1 MHNSIQKYKDII
13 SAIDRKVEEQKINLK
28 PKVIAVSKTFKL
40 EKILPLIDYGHLD
53 YGENKVQEAIDKW
66 SEIKLIKQ
74 NIKLHL
80 IGKLQTNKVKHA
92 IKIFDYIHSVDS
104 MKLAQ
109 KIADEQH
116 KQKKNLK
123 LFIQVNIGDEEQK
136 SGVNVDQIDDLI
148 TFSKKLN
155 LNIVGLM
162 CIPPVNKEP
171 DKYFKEIKDLNN
183 KFNLPEISMG
193 MSSDYLKAVENSS
206 TYLRIGSSIFGLRNQ

>member
-13 SAIDRKVEEQKINLK
+13 SAIDRKLEEQKINLK

-40 EKILPLIDYGHLD
+40 EKIFPLIEYGHLD

-66 SEIKLIKQ
+66 SKIKLKNQ

-104 MKLAQ
+104 MKLAK
-109 KIADEQH
+109 KIADEQC
-116 KQKKNLK
+116 KQNKNLK
-123 LFIQVNIGDEEQK
+123 LFIQVNIGDEIQK
-136 SGVNVDQIDDLI
+136 AGINVDQIDDLI
-148 TFSKKLN
+148 IFSKQLN
-155 LNIVGLM
+155 LNVIGLM
-162 CIPPVNKEP
+162 CIPPADKEP
-171 DKYFKEIKDLNN
+171 DKYFKEIKLLNK
-183 KFNLPEISMG
+183 KFNLSEISMG

-206 TYLRIGSSIFGLRNQ
+206 TYLRIGSSIFGERNQ

>member
-13 SAIDRKVEEQKINLK
+13 SAIDKKLEEQKINSI

-40 EKILPLIDYGHLD
+40 EKILPLIKFGHLD

-66 SEIKLIKQ
+66 SEIKIKKQ

-104 MKLAQ
+104 MKLAK
-109 KIADEQH
+109 KIADEQY
-116 KQKKNLK
+116 KQNKNIK

-136 SGVNVDQIDDLI
+136 SGIKVNQIKDLI
-148 TFSKKLN
+148 TFSKELN
-155 LNIVGLM
+155 LNVIGLM
-162 CIPPVNKEP
+162 CIPPINEEP
-171 DKYFKEIKDLNN
+171 DKYFKEIKILNK
-183 KFNLPEISMG
+183 KFNLKEISMG
-193 MSSDYLKAVENSS
+193 MSSDYLKAVENFS
-206 TYLRIGSSIFGLRNQ
+206 TYLRIGSSIFGNRS